1 MSEEFYCSYRIVLHL
16 LCLIGAGY
24 LTFRCT
30 HTITRILTVLAGCML
45 IGFNEPIAAFLYP
58 ILQALVMML
67 VVVFVITL
75 LIVFISGH
83 TAGSVFQRFNI
94 FRN

>member
-1 MSEEFYCSYRIVLHL
+1 MTDEFYCAYRIVLHL
-16 LCLIGAGY
+16 LCLFCAGY

-30 HTITRILTVLAGCML
+30 HTLTRILTVLTGCTL
-45 IGFNEPIAAFLYP
+45 IGFNEPIAAFLFP
-58 ILQALVMML
+58 ILQVLLVIL
-67 VVVFVITL
+67 VGVFVITL
-75 LIVFISGH
+75 MIVFISGH